1 MNSAII
7 NQKAP
12 LIAALTLVTAAV
24 GYASWR
30 GVVIYREAAQP
41 RPVVVS
47 RSVTEPMNQ
56 THTIA
61 QILPLNIF
69 GQEIEAAPVVEKSTE
84 DLPETNLRLTLRGV
98 SAATEDEKGGAL
110 IEGPDR
116 NTDFFRIGEQM
127 PGNVV
132 LHSVFANR
140 VVLDRNGAL
149 ENLTFPDS
157 FEDGGY
163 VTVYDAGASQGY
175 EEPAYSEPVYEEP
188 YADPPVYNDSSVAN
202 DPAMGY
208 EAPPPDDGA
217 SYEQAY
223 QPPEEYVPEVSSDP
237 AAAAQALEEQR
248 KQEIRDRLQRLRE
261 QIRARTE
268 G

>member
-1 MNSAII
+1 MNSASF

-12 LIAALTLVTAAV
+12 LIAALTLATAAV
-24 GYASWR
+24 GYATWR
-30 GVVIYREAAQP
+30 GVVIYQDVAQP

-47 RSVTEPMNQ
+47 RAVTEPTNQ
-56 THTIA
+56 AHTIA
-61 QILPLNIF
+61 QIVPLNIF
-69 GQEIEAAPVVEKSTE
+69 GQEAAAAPVVERSTE
-84 DLPETNLRLTLRGV
+84 DLPETNLRLVLRGV
-98 SAATEDEKGGAL
+98 SATTEDEAGGAL

-116 NTDFFRIGEQM
+116 QTNFFRIGEQM

-132 LHSVFANR
+132 LHSVYANR

-149 ENLTFPDS
+149 ENLTFPDT
-157 FEDGGY
+157 FDDGGY
-163 VTVYDAGASQGY
+163 VTVYDSGAAQSY
-175 EEPAYSEPVYEEP
+175 DEPSYTEPTYEEP
-188 YADPPVYNDSSVAN
+188 YSEPPAYNDASVAE
-202 DPAMGY
+202 DPGMSY
-208 EAPPPDDGA
+208 DAPPPPEEA
-217 SYEQAY
+217 PVATYEQQ
-223 QPPEEYVPEVSSDP
+223 QPEFVPEVPSDP